1 LPEKK
6 RKRQKGRGFYLGGMF
21 LIGMVLCL
29 IVVALTLVQ
38 RSVPYTVRE
47 GRLALLS
54 EEEALRLKRLAETR
68 SVRPGEMKDC
78 LLVTEPDEAS
88 SEEARDCMEPIL
100 TQMKLHYE
108 ICPCEEFTAEH
119 LSECRNLILAVTQ
132 YQNLSE
138 VIEPIKTWV
147 EDGGNLMILY
157 PPSVT
162 GTFMTLFD
170 LLGVKDYGYENQMV
184 EGLRF
189 PREFMIGTS
198 GQDFPIVDAY
208 PSSLS
213 VSLTG
218 DCTVYLESADE
229 YPAPLIWRRQVGAG
243 TVVVDNFGIMGKA
256 YRGIHCAAYS
266 LLGESCVYPVING
279 ATFYVDDFP
288 APVPEGNGAYIT
300 RDYDL
305 TVDEFYTQVWWND
318 VYSLSREYGFPL
330 TGLVI
335 EEYSDQ
341 VEGDFDRN
349 EETGRLSY
357 FGNML
362 LRAGGEIGVHG
373 YNHMPLVLPNFD
385 YRDKYDTYRQW
396 PSVEEMRK
404 GLKEVF
410 EFTANLFPGQE
421 LQVYVPP
428 SNILSREGR
437 ELLQETSI
445 RTIASVYLA
454 SDLESDPDSDL
465 SYGQEFE
472 ISEEDGIIDTPRVIS
487 GYIIGD
493 YMKLAALSEL
503 NFHFVSTHFQH
514 PDDVLDEDR
523 GAELGWAELFSRY
536 REYVRWLYGSCPTI
550 RSLTGSELAGAVQRY
565 DLLQVSRSETEEG
578 LTLSLENYFDEAWL
592 MLRLN
597 DDRQL
602 ESVSGAAYRQVAN
615 GLYLLSCTADTVV
628 IRYQQGGNS

>member
-1 LPEKK
+1 MPEKK

-21 LIGMVLCL
+21 LIGLVLCL

-54 EEEALRLKRLAETR
+54 EEESLRLKRLAETR

-78 LLVTEPDEAS
+78 LLVTEPGDEAS
-88 SEEARDCMEPIL
+88 EQARECMEPIL
-100 TQMKLHYE
+100 AQMKLLFE
-108 ICPCEEFTAEH
+108 VCPSGELTAAR

-132 YQNLSE
+132 YQSLSE
-138 VIEPIKTWV
+138 VIDPIKTWV
-147 EDGGNLMILY
+147 EAGGNLMILY
-157 PPSVT
+157 PPEVS
-162 GTFMTLFD
+162 GAFMTLFD
-170 LLGVKDYGYENQMV
+170 LLGIKDSGSENQMV
-184 EGLRF
+184 EALHFTRD
-189 PREFMIGTS
+189 FMIGGLARNYAIS
-198 GQDFPIVDAY
+198 DAY

-213 VSLTG
+213 VSLTE
-218 DCTVYLESADE
+218 DCEVYVESAAD
-229 YPAPLIWRRQVGAG
+229 YPVPVIWRRQVGAG
-243 TVVVDNFGIMGKA
+243 TVVVDNFGMLDKA
-256 YRGIHCAAYS
+256 YRGFHCAAYS

-279 ATFYVDDFP
+279 ASFYVDDFP
-288 APVPEGNGAYIT
+288 APVPEGDGAYIS

-305 TVDEFYTQVWWND
+305 SVDEFYTQVWWND
-318 VYSLSREYGFPL
+318 VYNLAQEYGFPL
-330 TGLVI
+330 TALLI

-341 VEGDFDRN
+341 VEGNFDRN
-349 EETGRLSY
+349 GDTSRLSY

-385 YRDKYDTYRQW
+385 YQDKFDTYRQW
-396 PSVEEMRK
+396 PSPEEIRK
-404 GLKEVF
+404 ALKEVF
-410 EFTANLFPGQE
+410 DFTENLFPGQE

-437 ELLQETSI
+437 ELLRETSI
-445 RTIASVYLA
+445 RTIASIYLGSNLA
-454 SDLESDPDSDL
+454 YE
-465 SYGQEFE
+465 QEFE
-472 ISEEDGIIDTPRVIS
+472 ISEADGIIDTPRVIS
-487 GYIIGD
+487 GYVLGD
-493 YMKLAALSEL
+493 YMMLAALSEL

-514 PDDVLDEDR
+514 PDDVLDEER

-536 REYVRWLYGSCPTI
+536 RGYVQWLYGSCPAI

-592 MLRLN
+592 LLRLN
-597 DDRQL
+597 GDRRL
-602 ESVSGAAYRQVAN
+602 ESVSGATYRQVAN

-628 IRYQQGGNS
+628 IRYQEGGNS

>member
-1 LPEKK
+1 
-6 RKRQKGRGFYLGGMF
+6 MF
-21 LIGMVLCL
+21 LTGLVLCL
-29 IVVALTLVQ
+29 IVVTLTLVQ

-47 GRLALLS
+47 GQLALLS
-54 EEEALRLKRLAETR
+54 EEESLRLKRLAETKT
-68 SVRPGEMKDC
+68 VRPGEMKDC
-78 LLVTEPDEAS
+78 LLVTEPGEEAS
-88 SEEARDCMEPIL
+88 EQALTCMEPIL

-108 ICPCEEFTAEH
+108 ICSIGEFSAAR
-119 LSECRNLILAVTQ
+119 LSECRNLVLAVTQ
-132 YQNLSE
+132 YQSLADT
-138 VIEPIKTWV
+138 IEPIKTWV
-147 EDGGNLMILY
+147 EGGGNLMILY
-157 PPSVT
+157 PPEVS

-170 LLGVKDYGYENQMV
+170 LLGVKDYGTENQMV
-184 EGLRF
+184 EALHFTRDL
-189 PREFMIGTS
+189 MIG
-198 GQDFPIVDAY
+198 GLAQNYAIEDAY

-218 DCTVYLESADE
+218 DCEIYLESAAE
-229 YPAPLIWRRQVGAG
+229 YPVPVIWRRQVGEG
-243 TVVVDNFGIMGKA
+243 TVVVDNFGIMDKA
-256 YRGIHCAAYS
+256 YRGFHCAAYS
-266 LLGESCVYPVING
+266 LLGESCVYPVVNG
-279 ATFYVDDFP
+279 ATFYIDDFP
-288 APVPEGNGAYIT
+288 APVPEGNGEYIT

-318 VYSLSREYGFPL
+318 VYNLAQEYGFPL

-349 EETGRLSY
+349 GDTGRLSY
-357 FGNML
+357 FGNMM
-362 LRAGGEIGVHG
+362 LRAGGEIGIHG

-385 YRDKYDTYRQW
+385 YRDKYDTYHQW
-396 PSVEEMRK
+396 PNLEEMRK
-404 GLKEVF
+404 AVNEVF
-410 EFTANLFPGQE
+410 DFTSTLFPGQE

-428 SNILSREGR
+428 SNILSEEGR
-437 ELLQETSI
+437 ELLGDTSI

-454 SDLESDPDSDL
+454 SDMESDPASDL

-472 ISEEDGIIDTPRVIS
+472 INEEDGIIDTPRIIS
-487 GYIIGD
+487 GYLIGD

-523 GAELGWAELFSRY
+523 GAELGWAELFAHY
-536 REYVRWLYGSCPTI
+536 RDYVRWLYNSCPAI

-565 DLLQVSRSETEEG
+565 DLLQVSRSETAEG

-592 MLRLN
+592 LLRLN
-597 DDRQL
+597 GDRRL
-602 ESVSGAAYRQVAN
+602 ESISGATYRQVAN

>member
-1 LPEKK
+1 MPEKK
-6 RKRQKGRGFYLGGMF
+6 RKRQKSRGFYLGGMF
-21 LIGMVLCL
+21 LIGLVLCL

-47 GRLALLS
+47 GQLALLS
-54 EEEALRLKRLAETR
+54 EEESLRLKRLAETR
-68 SVRPGEMKDC
+68 AVRPGEMKDC
-78 LLVTEPDEAS
+78 LLVTEPEDKASQEALS
-88 SEEARDCMEPIL
+88 CMEPIL
-100 TQMKLHYE
+100 AQMKLHFE
-108 ICPCEEFTAEH
+108 ICTIGEFSAAR
-119 LSECRNLILAVTQ
+119 LSQCRSLVLAVTQ
-132 YQNLSE
+132 YQNLAE
-138 VIEPIKTWV
+138 TIEPIKTWV
-147 EDGGNLMILY
+147 EGGGNLMILY
-157 PPSVT
+157 PPEVS

-170 LLGVKDYGYENQMV
+170 LLGIKDYGTENQMV
-184 EGLRF
+184 EALHFNRDL
-189 PREFMIGTS
+189 MIG
-198 GQDFPIVDAY
+198 GLAQNYAIADAY

-218 DCTVYLESADE
+218 DCEVYIESAAE
-229 YPAPLIWRRQVGAG
+229 YPVPVIWRRQIGEG
-243 TVVVDNFGIMGKA
+243 SVVVDNFGIMDKA
-256 YRGIHCAAYS
+256 YRGFHCAAFS

-279 ATFYVDDFP
+279 ATFYIDDFP
-288 APVPEGNGAYIT
+288 APVPEGNGEYIT

-305 TVDEFYTQVWWND
+305 SVDEFYTQVWWND
-318 VYSLSREYGFPL
+318 VYNLAQEYSFPL

-341 VEGDFDRN
+341 VDGDFDRN
-349 EETGRLSY
+349 GDTGRLSY

-396 PSVEEMRK
+396 PNLEEMRK
-404 GLKEVF
+404 ALNEVF
-410 EFTANLFPGQE
+410 DFTSNLFPGQE

-428 SNILSREGR
+428 SNILSKEGR
-437 ELLQETSI
+437 ELLGETSV

-454 SDLESDPDSDL
+454 SDLESDPASDL

-472 ISEEDGIIDTPRVIS
+472 INEEDGIIDTPRVIS
-487 GYIIGD
+487 GYLIGD

-523 GAELGWAELFSRY
+523 GAELGWAELFSHY
-536 REYVRWLYGSCPTI
+536 RDYVRWLYNNCPAI

-565 DLLQVSRSETEEG
+565 DLLQVSRSETAEG

-592 MLRLN
+592 LLRLN
-597 DDRQL
+597 GDRRL
-602 ESVSGAAYRQVAN
+602 ESVSGATYRQVAN